1 MNIPF
6 LLGKGTYTKPRI
18 FKGNGKLAQKLKH
31 QDAYVLKFMQNYEE
45 NNIYL
50 TTTKKKKAFF
60 FSE

>member
-31 QDAYVLKFMQNYEE
+31 QDAYVLKFM
-45 NNIYL
+45 
-50 TTTKKKKAFF
+50 
-60 FSE
+60 